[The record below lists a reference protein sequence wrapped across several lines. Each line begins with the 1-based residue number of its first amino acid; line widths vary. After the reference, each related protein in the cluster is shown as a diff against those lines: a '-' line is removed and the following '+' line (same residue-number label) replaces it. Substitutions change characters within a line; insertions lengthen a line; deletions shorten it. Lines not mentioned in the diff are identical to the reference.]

1 MNAFFQPFPY
11 PPANWVDGPFDRFNR
26 RGKFCAKVGRL
37 GLSFL
42 FLCGI
47 ALTRFCSVEARGGN
61 IQNVLLIVADD
72 LKASTLGCYGDP
84 MVKTPNID
92 ALAAEGMTFKR
103 AYCQGMSCGP
113 SRRSFMFSRY
123 RGDAGTS
130 LGEHFIDNGFYS
142 ARVGKIFHM
151 RVPGDIVAGTNGVDY
166 PECWIERF
174 NSPGLEAHTPGLYS
188 LYNHNIFSTNL
199 RDRVS
204 TGMRHRWF
212 VSVQYDGDG
221 SDQPDYK
228 TASKTIEL
236 LRQQGKKPFFIAA
249 GFVRPHY
256 PNVAPQKYFDLY
268 PWQTVKLPQQVEGD
282 VDDIPPLGRPSV
294 MSGKDPIGKYPDNQK
309 RFWGSYYA
317 TITFMDEQ
325 LGRIVNELE
334 RLGLRESTAIVFLS
348 DHGYHLGEHTFWQK
362 NNMHEDVTR
371 VPLIISAPGFETGI
385 SDALVELMDVYPTV
399 AELTGVSVPGS
410 VQGKSLFPLLE
421 GSRSSIGQE
430 ALSLGNSGGFSLRGE
445 EWAYI
450 WYKDNTEEL
459 YHMKRDPKQFTNL
472 AEDPIYAEELEAWRL
487 KLDAKLKAVGLTPA
501 GTNETGQ

>member
-1 MNAFFQPFPY
+1 MNFFLKSFILKLKY
-11 PPANWVDGPFDRFNR
+11 LADCNFGCFMRL
-26 RGKFCAKVGRL
+26 GKLCAKSGRL

-42 FLCGI
+42 FLGGI
-47 ALTRFCSVEARGGN
+47 APACLSPVEARGGN
-61 IQNVLLIVADD
+61 IRNVLLIVADD

-84 MVKTPNID
+84 MVKTPHID

-123 RGDAGTS
+123 RGDEGPS

-151 RVPGDIVAGTNGVDY
+151 RVPGDIVAGTDGVDY

-188 LYNHNIFSTNL
+188 LYNHNVFSTNL

-204 TGMRHRWF
+204 TAMRHRWF

-236 LRQQGKKPFFIAA
+236 LGRQGDKPFFIAA

-256 PNVAPQKYFDLY
+256 PNVAPQEYFDLY
-268 PWQTVKLPQQVEGD
+268 PWQNITLPEQVEGD
-282 VDDIPPLGRPSV
+282 VDDIPPLGRSSV
-294 MSGKDPIGKYPDNQK
+294 TSGKDPIGKYPDNQK

-317 TITFMDEQ
+317 TITFIDEQ
-325 LGRIVNELE
+325 LGRIVSELE
-334 RLGLRESTAIVFLS
+334 RLGLRETTAIVFLS

-362 NNMHEDVTR
+362 NNLHEDVTR
-371 VPLIISAPGFETGI
+371 VPLIISAPGFETGD
-385 SDALVELMDVYPTV
+385 SHALVELMDVYPTV
-399 AELTGVSVPGS
+399 AELTGVSVPDS
-410 VQGKSLFPLLE
+410 VQGKSLVPLLE
-421 GSRSSIGQE
+421 GSRSSIRQE
-430 ALSLGNSGGFSLRGE
+430 ALSLGNGGGFSLRGE

-450 WYKDNTEEL
+450 WYKDDTEEL

-472 AEDPIYAEELEAWRL
+472 AEDPNHAAELEAWRL
-487 KLDAKLKAVGLTPA
+487 KLDTKLVDVGLTR
-501 GTNETGQ
+501 NRLKD

>member
-1 MNAFFQPFPY
+1 MKAFLQPCHFP
-11 PPANWVDGPFDRFNR
+11 PTSRADRQFGCFNGLGKLCANG
-26 RGKFCAKVGRL
+26 GRL

-47 ALTRFCSVEARGGN
+47 ALTFFPSVEARGGT
-61 IQNVLLIVADD
+61 IRNVLLIVADD

-151 RVPGDIVAGTNGVDY
+151 RVPGDIVAGTGGVDY

-212 VSVQYDGDG
+212 VSVQYEGDG

-228 TASKTIEL
+228 TASKAIEL
-236 LRQQGKKPFFIAA
+236 LRRQGEKPFFIAA
-249 GFVRPHY
+249 GLVRPHY
-256 PNVAPQKYFDLY
+256 PNVAPKKFFDLY
-268 PWQTVKLPQQVEGD
+268 PWQTVKLPQRVEGD
-282 VDDIPPLGRPSV
+282 LDDIPPLGRPSV
-294 MSGKDPIGKYPDNQK
+294 TSGKDPIGKYPDNQK

-317 TITFMDEQ
+317 TITFIDEQ

-362 NNMHEDVTR
+362 NNLHEDVTR
-371 VPLIISAPGFETGI
+371 VPLIISAPGFETGN
-385 SDALVELMDVYPTV
+385 SDALVELMDIYPTV
-399 AELTGVSVPGS
+399 AELTGVSVPDS
-410 VQGKSLFPLLE
+410 VQGKSLVPLLD
-421 GSRSSIGQE
+421 GSRSSIRQE
-430 ALSLGNSGGFSLRGE
+430 ALSLGNGGGFSLRGE

-450 WYKDNTEEL
+450 WYKDNSEEL
-459 YHMKRDPKQFTNL
+459 YHMKGDPKQFTNL
-472 AEDPIYAEELEAWRL
+472 AEDLNYVEELEAWRL
-487 KLDAKLKAVGLTPA
+487 KLDAKLKAFGLTRKSPK
-501 GTNETGQ
+501 G